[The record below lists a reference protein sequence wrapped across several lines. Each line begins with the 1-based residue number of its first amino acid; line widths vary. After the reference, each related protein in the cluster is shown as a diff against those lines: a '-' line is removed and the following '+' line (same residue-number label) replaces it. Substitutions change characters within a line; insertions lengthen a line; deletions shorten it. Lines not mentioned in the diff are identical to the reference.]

1 MGIADVC
8 QARAAPIEETCF
20 YTASGWRLRCD
31 LGTGQMVNLLPVA
44 EDAISAVVY
53 LSERAGPPPHQD
65 ALAMRG
71 YLISACAQ
79 FPPEVLRLFHALS
92 ADDFVFSDA
101 IAQIEV
107 PHITAGRCALIGDAA
122 HCPTF
127 LSGMGS
133 SLALQDAHVL
143 AGCLARDGTDVAATL
158 DTLERYA
165 ESVAPIARRYHDSV
179 AHEPP
184 AAGP

>member
-1 MGIADVC
+1 M
-8 QARAAPIEETCF
+8 
-20 YTASGWRLRCD
+20 
-31 LGTGQMVNLLPVA
+31 
-44 EDAISAVVY
+44 
-53 LSERAGPPPHQD
+53 
-65 ALAMRG
+65 
-71 YLISACAQ
+71 
-79 FPPEVLRLFHALS
+79 S

-101 IAQIEV
+101 ITQVEV

-158 DTLERYA
+158 ACYA
-165 ESVAPIARRYHDSV
+165 ESVAPIARRYHESALRMRRLLLGHSCLRAGVRRPRPPVV
-179 AHEPP
+179 AP
-184 AAGP
+184 ARARPGAPDAALL